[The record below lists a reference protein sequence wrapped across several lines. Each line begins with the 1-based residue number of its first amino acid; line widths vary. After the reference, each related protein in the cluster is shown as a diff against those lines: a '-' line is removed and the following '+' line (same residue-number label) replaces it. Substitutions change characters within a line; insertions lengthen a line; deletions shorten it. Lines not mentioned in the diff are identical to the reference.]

1 MKKYFSR
8 PGFGGRFGSFML
20 CVAMLM
26 FLTST
31 IILADIRI
39 ATDKDNLSAII
50 KQTLFTTQTVR
61 IPSASGNGGAAVVRP
76 RPKLNMPKLDEAQ
89 PSSEISDAMVE
100 MIYGMIMEQTGGE
113 IDITL
118 EEAKEFVEE
127 STIDEFISDTSA
139 ALVSDLITGENTID
153 LSEETI
159 STLLTENAPLIEE
172 HFGVT
177 LDEQTITT
185 ITETVSQHE
194 YVQQI
199 RDKGVS
205 KFIEENAV
213 LMEDTALGALLG
225 GASGGSGGTSMIP
238 GGSSGMPSIVDLL
251 NTARTITSV
260 GAVIFNAVM
269 VAVFIGLLCLA
280 NRKHIWYAIRGTG
293 RTFIISTSLISCVTL
308 VMLFAPAV
316 WSSFFSFEPMIGRV
330 AGLILKFTAP
340 VHLGI
345 GGAGVVLAILGTVLK
360 FVAKSKAR
368 RLYLAE
374 QAALSSAAVVPAAPE
389 EVTFMKVEAPAEG
402 VLVADV
408 DGAHVMIEPIT
419 DEVPT
424 ETDE

>member
-26 FLTST
+26 FLTAT

-61 IPSASGNGGAAVVRP
+61 IPSGSGHGGAAVVRP
-76 RPKLNMPKLDEAQ
+76 RPMLDMPKLDETDT
-89 PSSEISDAMVE
+89 SSELSDAMVE

-113 IDITL
+113 VDITL

-127 STIDEFISDTSA
+127 SSFDEFLSDTSA

-205 KFIEENAV
+205 KFVEENAG
-213 LMEDTALGALLG
+213 LMEDVGLGALMG
-225 GASGGSGGTSMIP
+225 GVTGGNP
-238 GGSSGMPSIVDLL
+238 GGNGDTSTLPGSSSGMTGIVDLL

-260 GAVIFNAVM
+260 GAMIACGFM
-269 VAVFIGLLCLA
+269 VAVFIGLLCLV

-293 RTFIISTSLISCVTL
+293 RTFVFSTFLISCVTL
-308 VMLFAPAV
+308 VMLFEPAV
-316 WSSFFSFEPMIGRV
+316 WSSFFSFEPMIGRI
-330 AGLILKFTAP
+330 AELILRYTAP

-345 GGAGVVLAILGTVLK
+345 GGTGVVLAILGTVLK
-360 FVAKSKAR
+360 FVAKGKAR

-374 QAALSSAAVVPAAPE
+374 QAALSCAAPE
-389 EVTFMKVEAPAEG
+389 IIEPVSAEPVEE
-402 VLVADV
+402 VLVMEVEGDQV
-408 DGAHVMIEPIT
+408 VVEPVPN
-419 DEVPT
+419 EVPEET
-424 ETDE
+424 EV